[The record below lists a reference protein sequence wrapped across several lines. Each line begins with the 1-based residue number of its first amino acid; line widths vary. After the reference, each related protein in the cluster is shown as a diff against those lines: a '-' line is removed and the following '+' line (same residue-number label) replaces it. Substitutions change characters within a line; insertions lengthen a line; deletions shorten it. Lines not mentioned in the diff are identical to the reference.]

1 MPELQISKLD
11 AAKRQLEM
19 AIVLYFHEAD
29 PVSIHTLTAAAYNII
44 RDINSKRGGLPMYVK
59 GLFFSIIKEEY
70 RQEIIT
76 KIQEAENFF
85 KHADKDPDG
94 VLKFDPTR
102 TEILILDACMKYYE
116 LTGEKVPSHVVF
128 QGWYAMENPES
139 YSLPPEMDAFIRE
152 QEKKFAHR
160 GRLWFFSNL
169 LPVAAGL
176 FSDLIPEHSPRQ

>member
-44 RDINSKRGGLPMYVK
+44 RDINAKRGGLPMYVK

-70 RQEIIT
+70 RQEIIK
-76 KIQEAENFF
+76 KIQAAENFF
-85 KHADKDPDG
+85 KHADKDSDE
-94 VLKFDPTR
+94 VLKFNPAQ
-102 TEILILDACMKYYE
+102 TELLILDACMKYYE
-116 LTGEKVPSHVVF
+116 MTGEKVPSHVVF
-128 QGWYAMENPES
+128 QGWYAMNNPEA

-152 QEKKFAHR
+152 QERKFGR
-160 GRLWFFSNL
+160 QGRLWFFSTL

-176 FSDLIPEHSPRQ
+176 FKDLLP